1 MRRYFKIGEMAKMF
15 NMNIRTLRYYDE
27 IGLLHPYHVD
37 PETNYRYY
45 SIEQFE
51 QLNTIRYLRSQS
63 IPVDDIRAILDH
75 RDPEHIAEM
84 MRRQQE
90 AIALQ
95 IARLRETQEHLAARV
110 MHIEDARDTTLI
122 ELLRI
127 EKKPERPIVAS
138 NLSWRTGDDLEIP
151 LRDLENTHRMAP
163 SYFLGKIGISMRL
176 SDLRKGHFNQYH
188 QVFCLPD
195 PGEAGTVIDTSLPA
209 GRWALWRYRGT
220 HSEAAENWAL
230 LLDKL
235 KERSLE
241 PVGDG
246 VEFVLV
252 DYGLT
257 ECPNDFITELQI
269 PVKPVQKV

>member
-27 IGLLHPYHVD
+27 IDLLHPYHVD
-37 PETNYRYY
+37 PE
-45 SIEQFE
+45 
-51 QLNTIRYLRSQS
+51 
-63 IPVDDIRAILDH
+63 
-75 RDPEHIAEM
+75 HIADL

-95 IARLRETQEHLAARV
+95 IARLKETQEHLAARV
-110 MHIEDARDTTLI
+110 KHIEDARDTTLI

-151 LRDLENTHRMAP
+151 LRDLENTHRLAP

-176 SDLRKGHFNQYH
+176 MDLQSGHFNQYH

-195 PGEAGTVIDTSLPA
+195 PGESAGSIESSLPA
-209 GRWALWRYRGT
+209 GKWALWRYRGT
-220 HSEAAENWAL
+220 HSEAAENWSL
-230 LLDKL
+230 LMDKL
-235 KERSLE
+235 RGRNLE
-241 PVGDG
+241 PICQ
-246 VEFVLV
+246 L
-252 DYGLT
+252 YAL
-257 ECPNDFITELQI
+257 
-269 PVKPVQKV
+269 